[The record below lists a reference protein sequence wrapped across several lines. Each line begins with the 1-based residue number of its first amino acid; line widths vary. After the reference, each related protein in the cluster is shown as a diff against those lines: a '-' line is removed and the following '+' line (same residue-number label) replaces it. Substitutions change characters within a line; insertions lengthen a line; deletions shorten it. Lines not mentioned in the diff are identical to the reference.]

1 MGEERGRVG
10 PREERSRPADERGN
24 PGRGCSSA
32 RRVSGVGD
40 HVLTLPN
47 AQGTE
52 SHQVILS
59 SFNIILKVICLL
71 EKNFSTEK

>member
-1 MGEERGRVG
+1 MGKERGRVG
-10 PREERSRPADERGN
+10 PGEERSRPADERGK

-32 RRVSGVGD
+32 GQVSGVGD

-52 SHQVILS
+52 SPQVILS
-59 SFNIILKVICLL
+59 SFI
-71 EKNFSTEK
+71 SP

>member
-32 RRVSGVGD
+32 RRVSD

-52 SHQVILS
+52 SPQIILS